1 MIISCHHLLSFFLFH
16 QLFLDFIITH
26 PVSIFRHFSVWCLL
40 CLRPLFLFYVSTRF
54 TCFFISFFS
63 PPSTMWPFL
72 FWPSDEF
79 FLTRVNNNRHTN
91 THKKGGSR
99 EKKKKKT
106 FWNVLCAVVVER
118 AARANKRSLIGLI
131 SGGLVFCLFVSPLY
145 TADTVEYDI

>member
-1 MIISCHHLLSFFLFH
+1 MPPPFVFFLFH

-40 CLRPLFLFYVSTRF
+40 CLRPLFLFYLFYVSTRF

-63 PPSTMWPFL
+63 PPPSTIWPFL

-99 EKKKKKT
+99 ERRRRKRHSEMSY
-106 FWNVLCAVVVER
+106 VLLVVER

-131 SGGLVFCLFVSPLY
+131 SGGLVLFVCLSTL
-145 TADTVEYDI
+145 TQQTQ